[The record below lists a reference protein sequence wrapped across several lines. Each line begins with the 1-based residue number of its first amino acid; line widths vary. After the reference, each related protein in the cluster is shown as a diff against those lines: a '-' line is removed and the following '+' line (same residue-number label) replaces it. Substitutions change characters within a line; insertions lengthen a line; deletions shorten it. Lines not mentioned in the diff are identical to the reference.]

1 MANYNKSINSED
13 DLIGLKTSSSNDSL
27 HKHGPIFS
35 LLNKYKRKGTDLS
48 NSSKTSLATNETSNT
63 TKVKEMNNY
72 FDDVISD
79 MSDFILDN
87 DDNMSEIYLDA
98 SFNSSID
105 NDDLSSNSSI
115 IIINDDEDEN
125 DVLSF
130 EKEKTKITR

>member
-13 DLIGLKTSSSNDSL
+13 DLIGLKTTNSNTSL
-27 HKHGPIFS
+27 HKQGPIFS
-35 LLNKYKRKGTDLS
+35 LLNKCKRKGTDLS
-48 NSSKTSLATNETSNT
+48 SSSKTSLGTNETSNA
-63 TKVKEMNNY
+63 TKAKEMNNY
-72 FDDVISD
+72 FDNVISD

-125 DVLSF
+125 DALSF
-130 EKEKTKITR
+130 EEEKTKITR

>member
-1 MANYNKSINSED
+1 
-13 DLIGLKTSSSNDSL
+13 
-27 HKHGPIFS
+27 
-35 LLNKYKRKGTDLS
+35 
-48 NSSKTSLATNETSNT
+48 
-63 TKVKEMNNY
+63 
-72 FDDVISD
+72 